1 MTVEPGFGGQSFLND
16 QVEKIKNISH
26 YISHIN
32 GGQGCVR
39 DIIVQTLKAQDSW

>member
-1 MTVEPGFGGQSFLND
+1 
-16 QVEKIKNISH
+16 

-39 DIIVQTLKAQDSW
+39 DVIEQVLKIRGDWEGNFNARND